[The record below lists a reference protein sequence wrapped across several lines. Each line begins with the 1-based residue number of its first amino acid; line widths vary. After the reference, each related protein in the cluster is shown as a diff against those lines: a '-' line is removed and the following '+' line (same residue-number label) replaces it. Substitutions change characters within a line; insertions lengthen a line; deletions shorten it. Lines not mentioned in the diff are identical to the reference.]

1 MRGQDDNL
9 KSCKTERLFILIDS
23 KLIIYLCFYVEKLS
37 FIESYGN
44 YGEKKIFRGFIQWV
58 FKRT

>member
-9 KSCKTERLFILIDS
+9 KSCKTEHLFILVDS
-23 KLIIYLCFYVEKLS
+23 KLNIYLCFYVICQVEKLS

-44 YGEKKIFRGFIQWV
+44 YGEKKIFRGFIQ
-58 FKRT
+58 